1 MFYRLLLA
9 LDTLSQ
15 GLAKLT
21 PGRRDEFETAEIK
34 KSFEGNKKKT
44 KKKNFK
50 RLSAGFVYCGV
61 EWKWNPVG
69 ERGGLTRGIPVLRVN
84 FFSGKRKSLNIS

>member
-34 KSFEGNKKKT
+34 KSFEGNKK
-44 KKKNFK
+44 
-50 RLSAGFVYCGV
+50 
-61 EWKWNPVG
+61 NPKLQKVVCWFSVLWG
-69 ERGGLTRGIPVLRVN
+69 GMEMESRGRVRWLDTGH
-84 FFSGKRKSLNIS
+84 SCTEG

>member
-21 PGRRDEFETAEIK
+21 LGRRDEFETAEIK
-34 KSFEGNKKKT
+34 KSFEGNKKK
-44 KKKNFK
+44 KNFK
-50 RLSAGFVYCGV
+50 RLSADFVYYGV
-61 EWKWNPVG
+61 GWKWNPVG
-69 ERGGLTRGIPVLRVN
+69 E
-84 FFSGKRKSLNIS
+84 

>member
-21 PGRRDEFETAEIK
+21 LGRRDEFETAEIK
-34 KSFEGNKKKT
+34 KSFEGNKKKNKT
-44 KKKNFK
+44 SKGC
-50 RLSAGFVYCGV
+50 LLILCI
-61 EWKWNPVG
+61 VG
-69 ERGGLTRGIPVLRVN
+69 WDGNGIPWESEVA
-84 FFSGKRKSLNIS
+84 